1 MSNKR
6 LADGEGFEDWAD
18 KVASTVNRR
27 RHLARSNLEARRS
40 PTSLSLRRRTRRRL
54 ANLIARL
61 TS

>member
-27 RHLARSNLEARRS
+27 RHLARSNLEARRFPAS
-40 PTSLSLRRRTRRRL
+40 SLRRRTRRRL
-54 ANLIARL
+54 AKLIARL